1 MNIQILS
8 ILVLVGMFVIATILP
23 INMGVLA
30 FAAAFLVG
38 SLIMGLTP
46 SAIFDGFPGDL
57 FVTLVGITYLFA
69 IAQNNG
75 TIDWLVERAVKLVR
89 GHMAWIPWVMFLVAA
104 LLTGFGAL
112 GPAAVAIL
120 APVALRFAAQYSISP
135 VMMGLLVIHGAQG
148 GGFSP
153 ISVYG
158 GITNQIVEK
167 AGLPYG
173 PTTLFLA
180 SLFFNLAIAV
190 VVFFLY
196 GGWKSVRFST
206 TVLGAD
212 PDTHVPGGVRDPSLG
227 TAARRPRRPAIAAR
241 FLRPAL
247 QLPSRWG

>member
-57 FVTLVGITYLFA
+57 FVTLVGDYLFVRHRA
-69 IAQNNG
+69 ENG

-120 APVALRFAAQYSISP
+120 APVAL
-135 VMMGLLVIHGAQG
+135 
-148 GGFSP
+148 
-153 ISVYG
+153 
-158 GITNQIVEK
+158 
-167 AGLPYG
+167 GLPHN
-173 PTTLFLA
+173 TA
-180 SLFFNLAIAV
+180 ST
-190 VVFFLY
+190 
-196 GGWKSVRFST
+196 R
-206 TVLGAD
+206 
-212 PDTHVPGGVRDPSLG
+212 
-227 TAARRPRRPAIAAR
+227 
-241 FLRPAL
+241 
-247 QLPSRWG
+247 